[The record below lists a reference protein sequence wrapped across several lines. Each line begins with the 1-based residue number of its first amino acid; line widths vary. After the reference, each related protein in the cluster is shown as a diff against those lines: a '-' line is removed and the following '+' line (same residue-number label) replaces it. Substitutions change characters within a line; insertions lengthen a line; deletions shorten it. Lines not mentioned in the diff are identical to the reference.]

1 MTKITEIR
9 HFEDSNSYSDTDGFE
24 LWATTVNGTLTE
36 FSIKLLRTD
45 LSTNA
50 MRLLV
55 EHLDR
60 FADTIDGKHSG
71 KKG

>member
-1 MTKITEIR
+1 
-9 HFEDSNSYSDTDGFE
+9 
-24 LWATTVNGTLTE
+24 
-36 FSIKLLRTD
+36 